1 MLEVNWSLGAFED
14 PRLDKGGAMLLERM
28 VGRGEVCLRRLGAG
42 RRPDEV
48 RFGRFLA
55 NDKVTLERLIEGWA
69 GPTAAAVAGRHVL
82 AIQDTTEL
90 SFKTSAERGRGLGEI
105 GKGVGRGLLLQA
117 MLALDAHSLA
127 CLGLVAGEVWTRP
140 GRVSVPHRKR
150 PLEAKESRRWVA
162 TAAQA
167 ETILCEAVTLTT
179 IADQESDLYAY
190 WAMPRRAGVHRLGRA
205 YCNRA
210 LVGGN
215 SLHRAAAAWPVA
227 GRRTL
232 TLKERADRPARVA
245 HLELRFGTVTLKRP
259 KGEKRSLPD
268 RVVLTL
274 VEVIERAPPEGAEPV
289 HWRLLTTH
297 AVEDVAMA
305 WQIVDWYSA
314 RWIVEQLWRLLKKQG
329 LRLEDSQIETA
340 DRLLK
345 LTAIAVR
352 AAVVTLQLTQ
362 ARDGHS
368 AEPASVVFEG
378 SDIEVLERL
387 HAGLEGKSEKQTN
400 PHPKPSLAW
409 ASWIIAR
416 LGGWDGYASS
426 KPPGP
431 ITFKHGLDYFRVL
444 AKGWRLRDP
453 CIP

>member
-14 PRLDKGGAMLLERM
+14 RRLDKGGAVLLERM

-105 GKGVGRGLLLQA
+105 GKGVGRGLLLHA

-150 PLEAKESRRWVA
+150 PLEAKGSRRWVA

-179 IADQESDLYAY
+179 IADQESDLYPY

-215 SLHRAAAAWPVA
+215 SLHLAAAAWPIV

-232 TLKERADRPARVA
+232 RLKERADRPARVA

-268 RVVLTL
+268 SVVLTL
-274 VEVIERAPPEGAEPV
+274 VEVIERAPPKG
-289 HWRLLTTH
+289 
-297 AVEDVAMA
+297 
-305 WQIVDWYSA
+305 
-314 RWIVEQLWRLLKKQG
+314 
-329 LRLEDSQIETA
+329 
-340 DRLLK
+340 
-345 LTAIAVR
+345 
-352 AAVVTLQLTQ
+352 
-362 ARDGHS
+362 
-368 AEPASVVFEG
+368 
-378 SDIEVLERL
+378 
-387 HAGLEGKSEKQTN
+387 
-400 PHPKPSLAW
+400 PSRCTDA
-409 ASWIIAR
+409 
-416 LGGWDGYASS
+416 
-426 KPPGP
+426 
-431 ITFKHGLDYFRVL
+431 
-444 AKGWRLRDP
+444 
-453 CIP
+453 C